1 MQGNNAAAVLSDEE
15 ILEIEPESGNGARSA
30 NEDVRSAAQVGNES
44 ASHSVTSDAAIL
56 DGRSDSGDAT
66 QSDAET
72 GQAADAAKSSPEQEK
87 AADEPAWVAAL
98 DAQPEAAAEARRW
111 HEAAKDVAAIDQ
123 AYFSADAGTRAGLA
137 TRLYES
143 DPGAFR
149 AMLAESAR
157 TLAARDP
164 EGLAELARQLG
175 VPADSVTA
183 NAARSV
189 TRAARGEAQAND
201 LRSNDPRR
209 AEAQAATEQSATSP
223 DEAARPANSGERVF
237 PAEAYRAFESTTND
251 DVARQMQQAIDTSL
265 GATLPAGIPAGA
277 RRRIGEDIFREVHAS
292 LTSDRELS
300 RRVSEALR
308 DWRFDAAA
316 RQQVVALVSGRARAV
331 LPEVARR
338 VVTEW
343 TSSVL
348 ASDRAKTA
356 RIDAAVSRK
365 DMTGGRLPEPVASN
379 GRARNIDYGRMSDEQ
394 IMEM

>member
-1 MQGNNAAAVLSDEE
+1 MQGNNAAAVLSDEQ
-15 ILEIEPESGNGARSA
+15 ILEMEPESGSDVRNA
-30 NEDVRSAAQVGNES
+30 NEDVRAAAPAGNE
-44 ASHSVTSDAAIL
+44 DAAIL
-56 DGRSDSGDAT
+56 DGRAGSGDAT
-66 QSDAET
+66 QTDAET
-72 GQAADAAKSSPEQEK
+72 DDTAHAANSSPEQDK

-111 HEAAKDVAAIDQ
+111 HAAAKDVAAIDQ

-143 DPGAFR
+143 DPAAFR

-175 VPADSVTA
+175 LPADGVTA

-189 TRAARGEAQAND
+189 TRAARAEAQATE
-201 LRSNDPRR
+201 LRSSDPRR
-209 AEAQAATEQSATSP
+209 APRRAEEQAATENSATP
-223 DEAARPANSGERVF
+223 PADAGRPANSDERVF

-265 GATLPAGIPAGA
+265 GTTLPAGIPAGA

-316 RQQVVALVSGRARAV
+316 RQQVVALVSGRARTV

-338 VVTEW
+338 VVTER

-379 GRARNIDYGRMSDEQ
+379 GRARNVDYGRMSDEQ
-394 IMEM
+394 ILEM